1 MPEAETLAVGNRRPD
16 RAPTPW
22 LFFTIG
28 VLVGALLGAMTAFI
42 VVQSQRPDRAA
53 EFMIDQR
60 LEAYQA
66 YADEVATANALED
79 KAMAGVVPDLDA
91 EDGEGPDPTGA
102 KPEALA
108 QERLRLDARMRDVD
122 LLGSEPVRTAFRDNH
137 QEQDE
142 ALVAVL
148 SLYGGDEPPTTD
160 DYRAVQTK
168 ITGVRGKQS
177 PATLVLVIRD
187 ELAASQ

>member
-1 MPEAETLAVGNRRPD
+1 MPEAETLAVGSRRPD

-22 LFFTIG
+22 LFLTSG
-28 VLVGALLGAMTAFI
+28 VLVGALLGAMAAFL
-42 VVQSQRPDRAA
+42 VVQAQQPDRAA

-60 LEAYQA
+60 LKAYQA
-66 YADEVATANALED
+66 YADEVATANTLED
-79 KAMAGVVPDLDA
+79 KAMAAVVSDLDA
-91 EDGEGPDPTGA
+91 EDGDGPDPTGA

-142 ALVAVL
+142 AWLLCSRCTTATMR
-148 SLYGGDEPPTTD
+148 PRPTTIAPC
-160 DYRAVQTK
+160 RERSWRCA
-168 ITGVRGKQS
+168 GSGHR
-177 PATLVLVIRD
+177 RRWCW
-187 ELAASQ
+187 

>member
-1 MPEAETLAVGNRRPD
+1 MPEAETLAVGSPRPD

-22 LFFTIG
+22 LFLTSG
-28 VLVGALLGAMTAFI
+28 VLVGALLGAMAAFL
-42 VVQSQRPDRAA
+42 VVQAQQPDRAA

-60 LEAYQA
+60 LKAYQA
-66 YADEVATANALED
+66 YADEVATANTLED
-79 KAMAGVVPDLDA
+79 KAMAAVVSDLDA
-91 EDGEGPDPTGA
+91 EDGDGPDPTGA

-142 ALVAVL
+142 ALAAVL
-148 SLYGGDEPPTTD
+148 SLYDGDDAPTTD
-160 DYRAVQTK
+160 DYRAVQRT
-168 ITGVRGKQS
+168 ILEVRGKRA

-187 ELAASQ
+187 ELAADR